1 MVSPSFVHASPE
13 SLVLT
18 PVVPSRPVAVVA
30 PVVHPRPAA
39 SHPGMG
45 GAADGG
51 VAGGVAVSAG
61 ASPPRRTILGCG
73 HVRAGDR
80 AVVGEVDV
88 RATASDTAP
97 PHQQKICVRSPA
109 RLGAAA
115 LPAGSIPQQRQWLVA
130 AMVHGLTVEDMSER
144 EYREF
149 QQRGGGQQRRKP
161 LTFQH
166 DPGDGDRRQ
175 RIRRRL
181 SDGGPGAV
189 VDLVHVTS
197 VVR

>member
-1 MVSPSFVHASPE
+1 
-13 SLVLT
+13 
-18 PVVPSRPVAVVA
+18 
-30 PVVHPRPAA
+30 
-39 SHPGMG
+39 
-45 GAADGG
+45 
-51 VAGGVAVSAG
+51 
-61 ASPPRRTILGCG
+61 
-73 HVRAGDR
+73 
-80 AVVGEVDV
+80 
-88 RATASDTAP
+88 
-97 PHQQKICVRSPA
+97 
-109 RLGAAA
+109 
-115 LPAGSIPQQRQWLVA
+115 
-130 AMVHGLTVEDMSER
+130 MVHGLTVEDMSAR
-144 EYREF
+144 EYGEL

>member
-1 MVSPSFVHASPE
+1 MVSPSFVHSSPE

-18 PVVPSRPVAVVA
+18 PVVPPRPVAVSA
-30 PVVHPRPAA
+30 PVVHPRLAA

-51 VAGGVAVSAG
+51 VAGGVVVSAG

-80 AVVGEVDV
+80 AVFGEVSV
-88 RATASDTAP
+88 RVTASDTAP

>member
-1 MVSPSFVHASPE
+1 MVSPSFVHSSPE

-18 PVVPSRPVAVVA
+18 PVVPPRPVAVSA
-30 PVVHPRPAA
+30 PVVHPRLAA

-51 VAGGVAVSAG
+51 VAGGVVVSAG

-80 AVVGEVDV
+80 AVFGEVSV
-88 RATASDTAP
+88 RVTASDTAP

-109 RLGAAA
+109 RLGAADP
-115 LPAGSIPQQRQWLVA
+115 PAGSIPQQRQWLAA
-130 AMVHGLTVEDMSER
+130 AMVHGLTVEDMSAR
-144 EYREF
+144 EYGEL
-149 QQRGGGQQRRKP
+149 QQRGGGQQRRTP

>member
-1 MVSPSFVHASPE
+1 MLPLLLPLLI
-13 SLVLT
+13 LVLL
-18 PVVPSRPVAVVA
+18 
-30 PVVHPRPAA
+30 PRIQAWVEQL
-39 SHPGMG
+39 MEELLEE
-45 GAADGG
+45 
-51 VAGGVAVSAG
+51 GVAVSAG